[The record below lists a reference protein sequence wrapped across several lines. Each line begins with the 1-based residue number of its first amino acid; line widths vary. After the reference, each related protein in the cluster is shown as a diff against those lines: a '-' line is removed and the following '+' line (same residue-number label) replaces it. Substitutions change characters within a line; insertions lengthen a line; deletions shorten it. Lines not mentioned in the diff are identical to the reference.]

1 MKFTGILFLLS
12 AAVTANAML
21 VSTGSNGSPGAS
33 GLIAGFS
40 SNIYK
45 RGQQQP
51 ADKDQSDTDSDQE
64 AASGENGELIRQL
77 KIQVEDAGKAES
89 IAANTLLKY
98 TNLGFKQKKLIAQGK
113 TISGEKYSKQR
124 EDQLDEEWKAQREK
138 LDILRQKLREA
149 RLGTSGRDRKHSIDE
164 SDSSTSSRDRKHSI
178 DKPDPS
184 TPSRDRKHSI
194 VRHHSDTDSDQGITS
209 GKNSELIRRLE
220 REVEDAENAEAIASS
235 NLFKYTN
242 LGVQQK
248 GLIAQGKAI
257 SGEKYSKQR
266 QDQLKKEWED
276 VEKRLNL
283 LRQKLQEARLGT
295 PSRDRKHSIDKPDP
309 STPSRDRKHS
319 IDDPGSRT
327 SSRDR
332 KHSIVRHHSDTDSDQ
347 KTAPGE
353 NSELI
358 RRLEK
363 ELEDAEKARVIAHNS
378 YYEYRNFGFE
388 QKRLIAHGKVIS
400 GEKHSKQ
407 RQDQLDKELEAAKKR
422 LNFLKQKLQQA
433 RLGTPSRDRKHS
445 IVRHHSDTDSDQG
458 TTSGENRE
466 LIRRLEREVED
477 ADTARVAACDSYY
490 GYVFGKSMKMMESQ
504 GEMTSEQKLDPN
516 VEQELK
522 GRCEDARRIKNL
534 KMKQLEKA
542 MLGTSGRDR
551 KHSIVDPGSRT
562 SSRSRKHSIV
572 RHHLDTDSDQGIAP
586 AKKHRPT
593 HQLDI
598 NLENAE
604 RARAAACNS
613 YYEYKATR
621 LEQKKLKSNGQEIS
635 GKKYSSRT
643 EHELKEKCRKASKAK
658 HYMIRQLEGT
668 NGNTPSRSRKHS
680 VVRHHSDTDSDQETL
695 SRKKYRKLVRKLKR
709 KIKEYK
715 RRRKGACKKYRKHQF
730 FVSKQWS
737 RLAKGKSVLK
747 SFYSLKGEEKWKRRC
762 ERQGRRVE
770 YLEQKLRELMGEPDS
785 DSN

>member
-1 MKFTGILFLLS
+1 
-12 AAVTANAML
+12 ML
-21 VSTGSNGSPGAS
+21 VSTGSNGSPEAS

-45 RGQQQP
+45 RGQENP
-51 ADKDQSDTDSDQE
+51 FDKDHSDTDSDQE
-64 AASGENGELIRQL
+64 AASGENSELIRQL

-113 TISGEKYSKQR
+113 TISGEKYSEQR
-124 EDQLDEEWKAQREK
+124 ENQLDEEWKAQRGK

-178 DKPDPS
+178 DKPGPS
-184 TPSRDRKHSI
+184 TPSRDRKHSIDEPGPSTSGRDRKHSI

-248 GLIAQGKAI
+248 GLIAQGKTI
-257 SGEKYSKQR
+257 SGEKYSEQR
-266 QDQLKKEWED
+266 ENQLDEEWKAQRGKLD
-276 VEKRLNL
+276 I
-283 LRQKLQEARLGT
+283 LRQKLREARLGT
-295 PSRDRKHSIDKPDP
+295 SGRDRKHSIDESDSSTSGQDRKHSIDKPDP

-319 IDDPGSRT
+319 IDEPGPSTSGRDRKHSIDKPDPSTPNRDRKHSIDEPSPCTIQQSRKLPSDKEQPRENRELIHQLVQKLEAADTASTAACEASYAYRIIEYEQERLISQGKPISGERHIRIRQYKLDSQWQAARRKVEHLEQKLQQARSAIPKQTRKHSIDKPDPST
-327 SSRDR
+327 SKQGR
-332 KHSIVRHHSDTDSDQ
+332 KHSIVRHHS
-347 KTAPGE
+347 
-353 NSELI
+353 
-358 RRLEK
+358 
-363 ELEDAEKARVIAHNS
+363 
-378 YYEYRNFGFE
+378 
-388 QKRLIAHGKVIS
+388 
-400 GEKHSKQ
+400 
-407 RQDQLDKELEAAKKR
+407 
-422 LNFLKQKLQQA
+422 
-433 RLGTPSRDRKHS
+433 
-445 IVRHHSDTDSDQG
+445 
-458 TTSGENRE
+458 
-466 LIRRLEREVED
+466 
-477 ADTARVAACDSYY
+477 
-490 GYVFGKSMKMMESQ
+490 
-504 GEMTSEQKLDPN
+504 
-516 VEQELK
+516 
-522 GRCEDARRIKNL
+522 
-534 KMKQLEKA
+534 
-542 MLGTSGRDR
+542 
-551 KHSIVDPGSRT
+551 
-562 SSRSRKHSIV
+562 
-572 RHHLDTDSDQGIAP
+572 DTDSDQGIAP

-621 LEQKKLKSNGQEIS
+621 LEQKKLKSNGQKIS

-715 RRRKGACKKYRKHQF
+715 SRRKGACKKYRKHQF

-737 RLAKGKSVLK
+737 RLAKGKSVSK

-770 YLEQKLRELMGEPDS
+770 YLEQKLRELMGEP
-785 DSN
+785 

>member
-1 MKFTGILFLLS
+1 
-12 AAVTANAML
+12 ML

-64 AASGENGELIRQL
+64 AASGEN
-77 KIQVEDAGKAES
+77 
-89 IAANTLLKY
+89 
-98 TNLGFKQKKLIAQGK
+98 AQGK

-562 SSRSRKHSIV
+562 SSRSRKHSIDKPDPSTPSRDRKHSIDKPDPSTSKQGRKHSIV

-635 GKKYSSRT
+635 GKST
-643 EHELKEKCRKASKAK
+643 
-658 HYMIRQLEGT
+658 
-668 NGNTPSRSRKHS
+668 
-680 VVRHHSDTDSDQETL
+680 V
-695 SRKKYRKLVRKLKR
+695 
-709 KIKEYK
+709 
-715 RRRKGACKKYRKHQF
+715 
-730 FVSKQWS
+730 
-737 RLAKGKSVLK
+737 
-747 SFYSLKGEEKWKRRC
+747 
-762 ERQGRRVE
+762 QG
-770 YLEQKLRELMGEPDS
+770 LNM
-785 DSN
+785 N

>member
-1 MKFTGILFLLS
+1 
-12 AAVTANAML
+12 ML
-21 VSTGSNGSPGAS
+21 VSTGSNGSPEAS

-45 RGQQQP
+45 RGQENP
-51 ADKDQSDTDSDQE
+51 FDKDHSDTDSDQE
-64 AASGENGELIRQL
+64 AASGENSELIRQL

-113 TISGEKYSKQR
+113 TISGEKHSEQHSN
-124 EDQLDEEWKAQREK
+124 WKKPLQVLPVET
-138 LDILRQKLREA
+138 EN
-149 RLGTSGRDRKHSIDE
+149 
-164 SDSSTSSRDRKHSI
+164 SI
-178 DKPDPS
+178 DKPAPS
-184 TPSRDRKHSI
+184 TSSRDRKHSI

-257 SGEKYSKQR
+257 SGEKHSKQR

-562 SSRSRKHSIV
+562 SSRSRKHSIDKPDPSTPNRDRKHSIDKPDPSTSGRGRKHSIV
-572 RHHLDTDSDQGIAP
+572 RHHSDTDSDQGIAP

-621 LEQKKLKSNGQEIS
+621 LEQKKLKSNGQKIS

-737 RLAKGKSVLK
+737 RLAKGKSVSK

-785 DSN
+785 DSD

>member
-1 MKFTGILFLLS
+1 
-12 AAVTANAML
+12 ML
-21 VSTGSNGSPGAS
+21 VSTGSNGSPEAS

-45 RGQQQP
+45 RGQENP
-51 ADKDQSDTDSDQE
+51 FDKDHSDTDSDQE
-64 AASGENGELIRQL
+64 AASGENSELIRQL

-113 TISGEKYSKQR
+113 TISGEKHSEQR
-124 EDQLDEEWKAQREK
+124 ENQLDEEWKAQRGK

-149 RLGTSGRDRKHSIDE
+149 RLGTSG
-164 SDSSTSSRDRKHSI
+164 
-178 DKPDPS
+178 
-184 TPSRDRKHSI
+184 RDRKHSI

-257 SGEKYSKQR
+257 SGEKHSKQR

-276 VEKRLNL
+276 VERRLNL

-347 KTAPGE
+347 KTAPGK

-562 SSRSRKHSIV
+562 SSRSRKHSIDKPDPSTPNRDRKHSIDKPDPNTFGRSRKHSIDKPDPSTSKQGRKHSIV
-572 RHHLDTDSDQGIAP
+572 RHHSDTDSDQGIAP

-621 LEQKKLKSNGQEIS
+621 LEQKKLKSNGQKIS

-715 RRRKGACKKYRKHQF
+715 RRRKDACKKYRKHQF

-737 RLAKGKSVLK
+737 RLAKGKSVSK
-747 SFYSLKGEEKWKRRC
+747 SFYSLKSEEKWKRRC